1 MNNNGILLPVVLQIV
16 LAAETYLALGWARSK
31 ALKAHVVDA
40 RASRLD
46 DSVWPDRIRAINNNV
61 KNQFEVPVLF
71 YAVAIILW
79 QLGAAGAL
87 AQTFA
92 WLFVASRVAHTLIHT
107 GRNNVRW
114 RFLAFAF
121 GLLMVMALAVLVL
134 IAAFRPA

>member
-79 QLGAAGAL
+79 QLGAAGA
-87 AQTFA
+87 
-92 WLFVASRVAHTLIHT
+92 
-107 GRNNVRW
+107 GRGGPEAR
-114 RFLAFAF
+114 LKE
-121 GLLMVMALAVLVL
+121 
-134 IAAFRPA
+134 PP